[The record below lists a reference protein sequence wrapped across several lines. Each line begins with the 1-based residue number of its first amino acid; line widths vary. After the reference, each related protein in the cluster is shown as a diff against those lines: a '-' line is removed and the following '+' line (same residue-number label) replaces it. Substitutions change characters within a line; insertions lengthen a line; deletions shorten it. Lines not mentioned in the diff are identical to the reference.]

1 MTKYVVIHNQLT
13 VLNDL
18 LQWIWRI
25 ELIKTAHV
33 AFCTLR
39 CFIHKPAALFMT
51 YCKISLMSVIS
62 RDTPTPSYIPMCRN
76 KLNFDKL
83 LHACFLILF
92 FEGCLS
98 TLENFQLVKVILHEV
113 STCEWYQLIML
124 MRGFHY
130 TEVLDF

>member
-18 LQWIWRI
+18 LQWIWRN

-33 AFCTLR
+33 VFRTLR
-39 CFIHKPAALFMT
+39 CFVCKPAALFMV

-62 RDTPTPSYIPMCRN
+62 HDTPTPSYIPMCRN

-124 MRGFHY
+124 RRGFHY
-130 TEVLDF
+130 TEFLEF